1 MNGHLRRCQSALR
14 AHVRHSTLRAQGLLP
29 PCVWPSLNRLHHPK
43 DKDGRGGRLGS
54 DMLVR
59 VKRVY
64 EAPSRSDGTRIL
76 VDRLWPRGVTKEQ
89 ARVDLWLKEIAPSA
103 ELRQWF
109 NHEPEKRNEFKRRYV
124 AELRQRPEVVARLV
138 EAVRSGLVTLV
149 YGSKEERFNNAV
161 VLEEFLRTTLK

>member
-1 MNGHLRRCQSALR
+1 M
-14 AHVRHSTLRAQGLLP
+14 
-29 PCVWPSLNRLHHPK
+29 
-43 DKDGRGGRLGS
+43 
-54 DMLVR
+54 
-59 VKRVY
+59 
-64 EAPSRSDGTRIL
+64 
-76 VDRLWPRGVTKEQ
+76 DRLWPRGVTKEQ

-109 NHEPEKRNEFKRRYV
+109 NHEPEKWNEFKRRYFE
-124 AELRQRPEVVARLV
+124 ELRQRPEVVARLV

>member
-1 MNGHLRRCQSALR
+1 
-14 AHVRHSTLRAQGLLP
+14 
-29 PCVWPSLNRLHHPK
+29 
-43 DKDGRGGRLGS
+43 
-54 DMLVR
+54 MLVR

-64 EAPSRSDGTRIL
+64 EAPSRSDGARIL

-109 NHEPEKRNEFKRRYV
+109 NHEPEKWNEFKRRYV

-149 YGSKEERFNNAV
+149 YGSKEKRFNNAV